1 MKLIIPRGT
10 VYGRLKVI
18 REAKPAVLPS
28 GQRNRVMRCKC
39 QCGQYKNVRLL
50 HLVRGRITSC
60 GCLIP
65 QHGEVGTSIH
75 NTWRAMLN
83 RARNENYIDA
93 HRYFDRGIKVYRPW
107 RKYVTFRNWAINNGY
122 EEGLQIDRRDNDK
135 GYYPYNCRFVT
146 SVVNGN
152 NKANTFMVNYKGEIQ
167 SFMLLVRKLK
177 LTDNAAAIRGRLHRG
192 WDHTKAIDTPIRIGN
207 YVRR

>member
-1 MKLIIPRGT
+1 MKLVIPKGT

-39 QCGQYKNVRLL
+39 KCGQYKNVRVL

-60 GCLIP
+60 GCLVP
-65 QHGEVGTSIH
+65 KHGDVGTSLY
-75 NTWRAMLN
+75 NTWRGMLN
-83 RARNENYIDA
+83 RVTNESYIDA
-93 HRYFDRGIKVYRPW
+93 DRYVNRGIKVYRPW
-107 RKYVTFRNWAINNGY
+107 RKYVTFRNWALNNGY

-146 SVVNGN
+146 SVVNTN
-152 NKANTFMVNYKGEIQ
+152 NRSNTFMVSYNGETQ
-167 SFMLLVRKLK
+167 SLMLLVRKLNLLDK
-177 LTDNAAAIRGRLHRG
+177 VCAIRNRLRYG
-192 WDHTKAIDTPIRIGN
+192 WDITKAIETPVRTGN